1 MIHGRQMLALVVV
14 LGALLPVSSA
24 RAAGPYIGGGVTAAM
39 LQDEDG
45 TPGGT
50 DFDESDTGYKFF
62 GGYRFDWLPLVSLSA
77 ELGHRDLGAP
87 AGSLAEYEIDGF
99 DYAALAGLGLGP
111 VEVFGRLGGMRYDL
125 VKSSG
130 GVLSTF
136 DGNAAVYGVGL
147 RFVLLGLGVRAEYE
161 SLDIDEMDRVD
172 MVSLS
177 VLYEF

>member
-1 MIHGRQMLALVVV
+1 MNNGRLTLALAIL
-14 LGALLPVSSA
+14 LGALLPISSA
-24 RAAGPYIGGGVTAAM
+24 QAAGPYIGGGITASM

-50 DFDESDTGYKFF
+50 DFDESDTGYKLF
-62 GGYRFDWLPLVSLSA
+62 GGYRFDWLPIVSLSA
-77 ELGHRDLGAP
+77 ELGYRNLGTP

-125 VKSSG
+125 VKGSG

-136 DGNAAVYGVGL
+136 DGNAPVYGVGL
-147 RFVLLGLGVRAEYE
+147 RFALLGLGVRAEYE
-161 SLDIDEMDRVD
+161 MIDIDEMDRVD